1 VITTS
6 DRSGVTSSTER
17 LRVIASA
24 PEQAS
29 GEHLVDEAAMTATVA
44 DGRIRLAALDTVETV
59 GVLLSTSARSTA
71 S

>member
-1 VITTS
+1 MTS
-6 DRSGVTSSTER
+6 PTER
-17 LRVIASA
+17 LRVIASTPISERRA
-24 PEQAS
+24 R
-29 GEHLVDEAAMTATVA
+29 HLVDKAAMTAALA